1 MIKNVVSDFLKER
14 GIWRDRV
21 IHKNAKILR
30 WKKET
35 VTLMI
40 AVSLYTHK
48 ILAISLNK
56 KPSFLIAILDTLGIF
71 NNCRFWGYIAS
82 LNLKYLNNIMF
93 NRIVDSLLHIYLNK
107 DRVRNIFRCGSYM
120 SLCCILTT
128 NKY

>member
-1 MIKNVVSDFLKER
+1 MYYIFPGNKVYVSIQTGVNGQNVIKNVVSDFLKER

-71 NNCRFWGYIAS
+71 NNCRFWGYVAS
-82 LNLKYLNNIMF
+82 L
-93 NRIVDSLLHIYLNK
+93 
-107 DRVRNIFRCGSYM
+107 
-120 SLCCILTT
+120 
-128 NKY
+128 